1 MDKHRNYKLKEA
13 EHYNSSAQNIADVIG
28 KFHEMKKYSDVG
40 LFRAPHKFW
49 HQTIQKNTE
58 NISAGIHVLDYGC
71 GTGVHSVELAS
82 QHILL
87 TGIDISSGSIEMA
100 NKLKHE
106 TGSTANY
113 HVMDCENTDFDDHT
127 FDIII
132 DYGTF
137 SSLDINAALPEILR
151 ILKPDGC
158 LIAIETY
165 GHNPL
170 TNFKRW
176 FNVIL
181 KKRTK
186 WAAGHIMRNNDWQKF
201 ISSFQQHEIHYFS
214 FWVLFISPFTKL
226 LPQKLY
232 LSLLTI
238 AENMDRVMFKKS
250 IFRKLAFKIVV
261 ILNNEKK
268 NI

>member
-28 KFHEMKKYSDVG
+28 KFHEMKEYSNVG
-40 LFRAPHKFW
+40 LLRAPHNFW
-49 HQTIQKNTE
+49 HQTIQKATVN
-58 NISAGIHVLDYGC
+58 NQSCIHVLDYGC
-71 GTGVHSVELAS
+71 GTGVHSVEMAS
-82 QHILL
+82 QNILL
-87 TGIDISSGSIEMA
+87 TGIDISSESIEMA

-113 HVMDCENTDFDDHT
+113 HVMDCEQTIFDDHT

-137 SSLDINAALPEILR
+137 SSLDIKAALTEILR

-165 GHNPL
+165 GHNPF
-170 TNFKRW
+170 TNMKRW
-176 FNVIL
+176 LNVLL

-186 WAAGHIMRNNDWQKF
+186 WAAGHIIRKKDLQKF
-201 ISSFQQHEIHYFS
+201 ASHFQHHEIHYFS
-214 FWVLFISPFTKL
+214 FWVLFISPFKNVF
-226 LPQKLY
+226 PQKLY
-232 LSLLTI
+232 LRLLSVT
-238 AENMDRVMFKKS
+238 ENMDRIMFKNS
-250 IFRKLAFKIVV
+250 IFHKLAFKIVV